1 MKSALTSTPS
11 DSFDPVSA
19 AAAGVA
25 LSQLVWIR
33 CGHNAGHAL
42 KAADYLLHAG
52 GFGAIVLDLCQVPA
66 RISNR
71 IPISY
76 WYRFRRA
83 IENTPTIL
91 ALAEKEPIA
100 RSCASLMLDIQRKKT
115 IWTGAPGFSLL
126 REVEFEAVSRKPVR
140 PAAAQFKAKV
150 AGMMFACIHG
160 LPGDLPQ
167 IAAAFSPSFEQTA
180 PDTVVFRIDGLQRL
194 HGSPHQ
200 IAEAIAQH
208 AGEGVNI
215 AIAETADAAII
226 AARNFP
232 GVTIAM
238 PPNLNDLDVSTLPLT
253 EEMAQVFE
261 SWGIYTLDQLAQLPE
276 NGLAERFGPHGV
288 YLQQLARGAIHRPLK
303 IFQPETTYED
313 RIELD
318 HPVSL
323 LEPLLFLIARLLND
337 QCARLLSN
345 AMAANEVT
353 ICLELEDHAE
363 HIRTLRLPVPMRE
376 SKSLLKLLQMDLE
389 AHPPAAPTI
398 ALSLSLKPVHPR
410 TVQTGIFLPVT
421 PAPDKLELT
430 LARIRCDR
438 RRIERRHPPTPGYT
452 PPSTFHSRA
461 WPPNP

>member
-1 MKSALTSTPS
+1 MT
-11 DSFDPVSA
+11 
-19 AAAGVA
+19 
-25 LSQLVWIR
+25 
-33 CGHNAGHAL
+33 
-42 KAADYLLHAG
+42 
-52 GFGAIVLDLCQVPA
+52 
-66 RISNR
+66 
-71 IPISY
+71 
-76 WYRFRRA
+76 
-83 IENTPTIL
+83 
-91 ALAEKEPIA
+91 
-100 RSCASLMLDIQRKKT
+100 
-115 IWTGAPGFSLL
+115 
-126 REVEFEAVSRKPVR
+126 
-140 PAAAQFKAKV
+140 
-150 AGMMFACIHG
+150 MFACIHG
-160 LPGDLPQ
+160 LSDALPK
-167 IAAAFSPSFEQTA
+167 IAGAFSPSYEQTA

-194 HGSPHQ
+194 HGSPRQ
-200 IAEAIAQH
+200 IAQAIARR
-208 AGEGVNI
+208 AGEKINV
-215 AIAETADAAII
+215 AIAETADAALL

-232 GVTIAM
+232 GVTVA
-238 PPNLNDLDVSTLPLT
+238 PDLNDLDISALPLT

-323 LEPLLFLIARLLND
+323 LEPLLFLIARMLND

-353 ICLELEDHAE
+353 IRLELEDRAE
-363 HIRTLRLPVPMRE
+363 HIRTLHLPVPMRE

-389 AHPPAAPTI
+389 AHPPTAPTI

-430 LARIRCDR
+430 LARIRGIVGEANVGIPQLLDTH
-438 RRIERRHPPTPGYT
+438 HPQPFRLVPG
-452 PPSTFHSRA
+452 PPA
-461 WPPNP
+461 PNPQSRRTSQHSFRYFNPPLPATIDLINNRPVRLSAPGIQGKVLNAAGPWRTSGDWWTSTVWNRDEWDIALSNSVLYRIYCEPSQHWFIEGSYD